1 MGTVERRPSKAPEA
15 GPRRVALPSLSVRV
29 GIQSINEED
38 RTVDVVLSTGAEVE
52 RMDFWTGKRY
62 VERLSLDPKHV
73 RIDRLNAG
81 APLLDSHSTYSVADQ
96 LGAVV
101 PGSVTLAKGEMRA
114 RVRFSR
120 REAVEG
126 IWQDV
131 RDGLVNGLSIGYRV
145 RKYEEVE
152 GKGNALPVRTA
163 TDWEVYEASMVSVP
177 ADAGAKVR
185 DGQLADSND
194 CEIVPAAPAAA
205 STPAEPANEERSM
218 TEQNQPAASVV
229 ADMSLT
235 PPAPAPAPPAP
246 TEGETARAAERER
259 IQAITQAC
267 RAERMPQ
274 SVLDE
279 LVSNG
284 TPYEAAAKRIFAEVA
299 IRSRDDVPTRPGGRV
314 EVTGDD
320 PSVVIRDGI
329 IEALCHRAHPE
340 AEVTERGEKRKVG
353 FALTE
358 KAKPYMGLDLVRIAE
373 RLLIARGVQAARLT
387 REEIASMA
395 LRGGGMHS
403 SSDFP
408 LILADVAGKTLRA
421 GYDEAPQTFGPIT
434 RRVQVADFKDVKR
447 TQLGEAPQL
456 AGVNEHGEITSGSIA
471 EGREVYAV
479 STYGKIFSITRK
491 AIVNDDLDAFSR
503 VPMMMGRQAR
513 NLESDLVWAQ
523 ITSNPTMG
531 DGVALFHATH
541 ANVDSTGA
549 AISIASIGA
558 ARTAMRKQTGK
569 DGSTKLNVVPRYL
582 IVPANLETIADQ
594 FVSQNL
600 LASAAGSVNPFA
612 GRLQVIAE
620 PRLDDNSNIIWYVAA
635 AIAEFGDIIELAT
648 LAGTAGPR
656 LESEMGFEIEGV
668 KFKVVYDLGAKVIDH
683 RPLYRNAGAS

>member
-1 MGTVERRPSKAPEA
+1 MERRPSKVPES
-15 GPRRVALPSLSVRV
+15 GPRSVALPALSVRV
-29 GIQSINEED
+29 GVASINEED
-38 RTVDVVLSTGAEVE
+38 RTVDVILSTGAEVE

-62 VERLSLDPKHV
+62 IERLSLDPKHV

-81 APLLDSHSTYSVADQ
+81 APLLDSHSTYSVVDQ

-101 PGSVTLAKGEMRA
+101 PGSVTLTKGEMRA

-131 RDGLVNGLSIGYRV
+131 RDGLVNSLSIGYRV

-152 GKGNALPVRTA
+152 GKGNTLPVRTA

-205 STPAEPANEERSM
+205 STPAEPAIEERSM
-218 TEQNQPAASVV
+218 DPNQPPASVV

-235 PPAPAPAPPAP
+235 PAAPPAPPPAP
-246 TEGETARAAERER
+246 TEADQARAAERAR
-259 IQAITQAC
+259 TQGITRAC
-267 RAERMPQ
+267 RAARIPQ
-274 SVLDE
+274 ALMDE
-279 LVSNG
+279 MIDQGVSLVDASNRVF
-284 TPYEAAAKRIFAEVA
+284 EEMAKRGGEHVE
-299 IRSRDDVPTRPGGRV
+299 TRVTGRV

-320 PSVVIRDGI
+320 PSIVVRDGI
-329 IEALCHRAHPE
+329 VEALCHRAHPQT
-340 AEVTERGEKRKVG
+340 EVTERGQKRTVG
-353 FALTE
+353 FALSE
-358 KAKPYMGLDLVRIAE
+358 KGRPFMGLDLVRIAE

-395 LRGGGMHS
+395 LRSGGGMHTT
-403 SSDFP
+403 SDFP

-421 GYDEAPQTFGPIT
+421 GYEEAPQTFGPIT

-456 AGVNEHGEITSGSIA
+456 AAVNSHGEITSGTIS

-513 NLESDLVWAQ
+513 NKESDLVWAQ

-531 DGVALFHATH
+531 DTVALFHSTH
-541 ANVDSTGA
+541 ANLDSVGA
-549 AISIASIGA
+549 QISIASIGA
-558 ARTAMRKQTGK
+558 GRTAMRKQTGV
-569 DGSTKLNVVPRYL
+569 DGVTKLNIIPRFL
-582 IVPANLETIADQ
+582 IVPASLETIADQ

-600 LASAAGSVNPFA
+600 NAAQASNVNPFA

-620 PRLDDNSNIIWYVAA
+620 PRLDDSSSLTWYLAA
-635 AIAEFGDIIELAT
+635 SIAEFGDILELAT

-668 KFKVVYDLGAKVIDH
+668 KFKVTYDLGAKVIDH
-683 RPLYRNAGAS
+683 RPLYRNNGAS